1 MIEASEKRRDGSGD
15 SKTRRSRPVMVANHA
30 SWWGWKVAQSFMVA
44 GCSSDGS
51 VARLTNND
59 KNLKWRTYDEQS
71 TRFLRIVIW
80 NRHVYEILFLL
91 IIGSLLVSTIDCSI
105 IESSHKLSKSL
116 KRKKIEFRERE
127 KWYLNDVCAKYVYVW
142 ILCWRIWLVFRE
154 FVVCCQSLNLLYNLE
169 FSLIKKKEEFEK

>member
-71 TRFLRIVIW
+71 TRFLRIAIW
-80 NRHVYEILFLL
+80 NRHVYEILFPL

-105 IESSHKLSKSL
+105 IESSHKLSNSL

-127 KWYLNDVCAKYVYVW
+127 RKVISERCLCEVCLRLNTMS
-142 ILCWRIWLVFRE
+142 E
-154 FVVCCQSLNLLYNLE
+154 NLI
-169 FSLIKKKEEFEK
+169 SI